1 MEKYSFELVLQEATT
16 DEDDERL
23 FDRFEGRVSS
33 AVANGVPLLYMH
45 LDADSME
52 HAIREAV
59 LGVRELGLSVRRV
72 ELDPDVIAAA
82 DAA

>member
-1 MEKYSFELVLQEATT
+1 MGQYSFELVLREPTT

-59 LGVRELGLSVRRV
+59 SGVRELGLSVRRV
-72 ELDPDVIAAA
+72 ELDPDIIAA

>member
-1 MEKYSFELVLQEATT
+1 MRIYDFEVVLREPTT
-16 DEDDERL
+16 EEDDERL

-33 AVANGVPLLYMH
+33 AVANGVPLLHMH
-45 LDADSME
+45 LDAHSME

-59 LGVRELGLSVRRV
+59 LGVRELGLSIRRV
-72 ELDPDVIAAA
+72 ELDPDTIAAA